1 MARVSRRASY
11 PLATG
16 EYVGEES
23 WSPAPQSLHLRF
35 RRHSD
40 IDSPTR
46 KPPRRF
52 PPHRGNSDQFL
63 ATNRPRRLDLVRMAH
78 RPLLLRLRTERRR
91 IDVGTNP
98 KVVPVPMFSVPSRGH
113 TPARRCNRRGLVGT
127 PSVPITTSA
136 VAPRGGPRRSVK
148 LPGGASPNQHPV
160 PAASPVRRPAPTI
173 RVHGP
178 SLFPGPGHTK
188 SKGSAA
194 PTASNLGDD
203 LGDFVES
210 LLQVRDVLPYSSA

>member
-1 MARVSRRASY
+1 MARSSR
-11 PLATG
+11 TG
-16 EYVGEES
+16 RSGGRFGYRRDSNPNPQGGACVHVFG
-23 WSPAPQSLHLRF
+23 AP
-35 RRHSD
+35 
-40 IDSPTR
+40 
-46 KPPRRF
+46 
-52 PPHRGNSDQFL
+52 
-63 ATNRPRRLDLVRMAH
+63 
-78 RPLLLRLRTERRR
+78 
-91 IDVGTNP
+91 
-98 KVVPVPMFSVPSRGH
+98 RGH

-210 LLQVRDVLPYSSA
+210 LLQVRHVLPYS